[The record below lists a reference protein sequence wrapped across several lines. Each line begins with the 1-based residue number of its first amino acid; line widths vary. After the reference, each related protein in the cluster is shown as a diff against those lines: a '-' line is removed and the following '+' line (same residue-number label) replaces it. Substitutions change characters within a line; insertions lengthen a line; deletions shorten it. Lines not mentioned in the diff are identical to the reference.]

1 MTQFIVFVRLTV
13 SLHFLPVVFFTVC
26 LSACVCSLTL
36 AMVAAGGALAELQ
49 SKLEAATKK
58 QLMSEKQIVAR
69 VAEARRLGEELNALK
84 QTYEQSEVF

>member
-1 MTQFIVFVRLTV
+1 
-13 SLHFLPVVFFTVC
+13 
-26 LSACVCSLTL
+26 
-36 AMVAAGGALAELQ
+36 MVAAGGALAELQ